1 MRLWL
6 LSTGLLVG
14 TPFARALQQL
24 FHASFGLFSSVQAK
38 IQFGR
43 SPNAQSLDQFVTN
56 IFAGRFQAFQTLIG
70 VGVVAFDVDPNFRR
84 APIRCHMHG
93 CDAHEAY
100 TRICEFSFDQRFNF
114 FPQSL
119 ADTATMVL
127 NPPTFHRTPR
137 VKRMRISENLMQML
151 RKM

>member
-1 MRLWL
+1 
-6 LSTGLLVG
+6 V
-14 TPFARALQQL
+14 A
-24 FHASFGLFSSVQAK
+24 
-38 IQFGR
+38 
-43 SPNAQSLDQFVTN
+43 N
-56 IFAGRFQAFQTLIG
+56 IFAGRFQALQTLIG
-70 VGVVAFDVDPNFRR
+70 VGVVPFDVDPNFRR
-84 APIRCHMHG
+84 ATIRCHVHG